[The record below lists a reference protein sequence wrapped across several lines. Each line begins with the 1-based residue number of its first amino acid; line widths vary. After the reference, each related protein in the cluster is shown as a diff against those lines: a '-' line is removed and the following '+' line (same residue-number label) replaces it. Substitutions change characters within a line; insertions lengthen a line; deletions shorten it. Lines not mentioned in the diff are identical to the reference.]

1 MSTLAGDFWVCG
13 QCRSINNA
21 GAKQCYNCRT
31 PKDRAAV
38 DPATIDPTTKGQ
50 VRVIEL
56 PEFRSSRAIAG
67 LASILILA
75 IAGMQAYNTVI
86 ASTLIN
92 QEIDGTPATSDQ
104 LEFVGSM
111 AILTLGIGA
120 LALIGWSLW
129 LSRTVSAMPALGL
142 GYPAADGFMA
152 FVENFIPGFN
162 LFRVPA
168 IVRDVVHRLEPL
180 PSRGDALIFAAWIGL
195 LGGFFVPRIAVLL
208 FGVTA
213 ASAPDTLRRYLTIEA
228 IAMGFVVV
236 GAIFL
241 VALIWWVEARIV
253 KRRTAQLADLNAAAG
268 ATVAPP
274 VVTPSAGTPGV
285 TPDVAPP
292 APQPAPQL
300 EPDLVSTRS
309 AFAVAGPSVAATS
322 PVPPASDPP
331 PASPPP
337 FSLPR
342 VDDGPATSPWASP
355 TMTPEPAV
363 DPGPPLEPTMAEPA
377 PVVEATPVP
386 LRTAMEPET
395 VMATT
400 EREQTAAVAEPVTP
414 TPEPVFATPEP
425 EPTAVAQPE
434 SISAPGTDPVAAPEP
449 QPVVAAAQPEAFPDG
464 PALAD
469 EPAPAA
475 DAPLPDAPDGAVTQG
490 TGGRPPHLTIRVTSR
505 GMITAEMDGET
516 EHVILDD
523 LEAYGSALAKVD
535 GTAAILAPTEDSMAG
550 LIARRAQRILEGAGV
565 QVTVA

>member
-1 MSTLAGDFWVCG
+1 MSTLAGEFWVCG

-104 LEFVGSM
+104 LQFVGSM

-195 LGGFFVPRIAVLL
+195 LGGFFVPRIAVVL

-253 KRRTAQLADLNAAAG
+253 KRRTAQLADLNATLG
-268 ATVAPP
+268 ATIASP
-274 VVTPSAGTPGV
+274 VVTPSGGTPGAS
-285 TPDVAPP
+285 PDVAPP
-292 APQPAPQL
+292 APQPTPQV

-309 AFAVAGPSVAATS
+309 FAVAGPSVAATS
-322 PVPPASDPP
+322 PVPPASEPP

-342 VDDGPATSPWASP
+342 VDDGPAMSPWASP
-355 TMTPEPAV
+355 TITPEPA
-363 DPGPPLEPTMAEPA
+363 AEPA
-377 PVVEATPVP
+377 PPPEPAVPEPEPVVEATPEP
-386 LRTAMEPET
+386 L
-395 VMATT
+395 TT
-400 EREQTAAVAEPVTP
+400 E
-414 TPEPVFATPEP
+414 PEPVFASPELQ
-425 EPTAVAQPE
+425 PTAVAEPE
-434 SISAPGTDPVAAPEP
+434 PIIAAEPDPITAPAPEP
-449 QPVVAAAQPEAFPDG
+449 QPVVAAAQPEPFPVG
-464 PALAD
+464 
-469 EPAPAA
+469 PAPAA
-475 DAPLPDAPDGAVTQG
+475 DTPAPDPDATDGAAIDETAAG
-490 TGGRPPHLTIRVTSR
+490 PPHLTIRVTSR

-565 QVTVA
+565 QVTVD

>member
-1 MSTLAGDFWVCG
+1 MSTLAGEFWVCG

-50 VRVIEL
+50 VREIEL
-56 PEFRSSRAIAG
+56 PEFRSSRAIAA

-75 IAGMQAYNTVI
+75 IALMQAYNTII

-92 QEIDGTPATSDQ
+92 QQIEGTPTTADQ
-104 LEFVGSM
+104 LQFVASM

-180 PSRGDALIFAAWIGL
+180 PSRGDALIFAVWIAL

-253 KRRTAQLADLNAAAG
+253 KRRIAQLTDWG
-268 ATVAPP
+268 ATSGETIAPPVVTPP
-274 VVTPSAGTPGV
+274 VVTPSAVTPQA
-285 TPDVAPP
+285 TPDVTP
-292 APQPAPQL
+292 AAAQPTPQV
-300 EPDLVSTRS
+300 EPDLVSTPS
-309 AFAVAGPSVAATS
+309 PFAVAGPTVAATS
-322 PVPPASDPP
+322 PAPPPTAPP

-342 VDDGPATSPWASP
+342 VDDMPATSPWNTP
-355 TMTPEPAV
+355 TVPPEPAADSGPPPEPARPEPEPVFEATPEPV
-363 DPGPPLEPTMAEPA
+363 G
-377 PVVEATPVP
+377 
-386 LRTAMEPET
+386 T
-395 VMATT
+395 VAG
-400 EREQTAAVAEPVTP
+400 
-414 TPEPVFATPEP
+414 PEPVFATAEP
-425 EPTAVAQPE
+425 EPTAVPE
-434 SISAPGTDPVAAPEP
+434 PEPVVVAEPEPVTAPEP
-449 QPVVAAAQPEAFPDG
+449 QPVVAAAQPEP
-464 PALAD
+464 PPV
-469 EPAPAA
+469 EPAPA
-475 DAPLPDAPDGAVTQG
+475 PDATDAAAIRDTA
-490 TGGRPPHLTIRVTSR
+490 GGPPHLMIRVTTR
-505 GMITAEMDGET
+505 GMLTAEMDGEI

-535 GTAAILAPTEDSMAG
+535 GTAAIVAPTEDSMAG
-550 LIARRAQRILEGAGV
+550 LIARRAQRILEDAGV
-565 QVTVA
+565 QVTVD